1 MISCGTKNIPTSQ
14 SIFPESYLT
23 QQFLSTLFLDPVS
36 SENEVIEITNGLQTG
51 KAAGYDNIPM
61 LLIQTTIE
69 VIAKPLSHI
78 INLSFRSGTVP
89 DQMKI
94 SRVIPLFKSGIK
106 SRFCNYRPISNL
118 PAFSKILERAFY
130 NRLYNY
136 LTKYNILC
144 NNQYGFRKGYST
156 AFALIDMHDKISSAL
171 DNKEFAIGF
180 FMDLSKAFDTVNY
193 DILYKK
199 LYHYEFVG

>member
-1 MISCGTKNIPTSQ
+1 M
-14 SIFPESYLT
+14 
-23 QQFLSTLFLDPVS
+23 S

-106 SRFCNYRPISNL
+106 SRFCNYRPISIL

-130 NRLYNY
+130 KTLQ
-136 LTKYNILC
+136 L
-144 NNQYGFRKGYST
+144 F
-156 AFALIDMHDKISSAL
+156 
-171 DNKEFAIGF
+171 
-180 FMDLSKAFDTVNY
+180 DLV
-193 DILYKK
+193 
-199 LYHYEFVG
+199 